1 MSLPAPLTLKL
12 KRKPHHEP
20 VDAICSFPTVTTSFE
35 DLTLTDIESET
46 EPENRDGLELH
57 YVYKRV
63 KSSQNLLEPSINQPT
78 DTHGVPIVFPTTSD
92 DPATLS
98 AQLRQ
103 FNLNGA
109 NQLLNAA
116 SPLKTSLSQPS
127 FSLPVT
133 PTSRLSPGPSPR
145 RFYLSRPITP
155 VPSKQYSKDTLTK
168 RKRRDVPVFEERN
181 SPKKA
186 RLDGTFAIRPAA
198 ANPSEVGPVSG
209 GLQIHARRSNKRP
222 IVTAAEKEFR
232 QHEWASSKAKHAQD
246 SGDDRQQLDPVLQDL
261 LKEVN
266 ASGEST
272 IIQPSH
278 VREYPHH
285 LSGEENP
292 STTQSSFAVSDTDAM
307 DIDMNPEDSFVYDV
321 YIRELIPKDEKF
333 NLPNYGLAIIENDSW
348 EDWQEEEEVADDDV
362 DSNGKTSAPLEKD
375 FRH

>member
-1 MSLPAPLTLKL
+1 MEYLTL
-12 KRKPHHEP
+12 P
-20 VDAICSFPTVTTSFE
+20 
-35 DLTLTDIESET
+35 DIESET

-63 KSSQNLLEPSINQPT
+63 KSSQDLHEPSIKQPT
-78 DTHGVPIVFPTTSD
+78 DARGVPIVVPTTSD

-98 AQLRQ
+98 TQIRQ

-109 NQLLNAA
+109 NQLLNAV

-155 VPSKQYSKDTLTK
+155 IPSAHYSKDTLTK
-168 RKRRDVPVFEERN
+168 RKRREVPVFEERN
-181 SPKKA
+181 SPKRA

-198 ANPSEVGPVSG
+198 ADSSEVEPVPG
-209 GLQIHARRSNKRP
+209 RQQIPTRRSNKRP

-232 QHEWASSKAKHAQD
+232 QHEWASSKPKHGQD
-246 SGDDRQQLDPVLQDL
+246 NTQQLDPVLQDL

-266 ASGEST
+266 ASGENT

-278 VREYPHH
+278 IREYPHH

-292 STTQSSFAVSDTDAM
+292 IATQSNSAVSDTDAM
-307 DIDMNPEDSFVYDV
+307 DIDKNPEDSFVYDI
-321 YIRELIPKDEKF
+321 YIREVIAKDEKF
-333 NLPNYGLAIIENDSW
+333 NHPNYGLAIIEDESYW
-348 EDWQEEEEVADDDV
+348 EDWQEEEEAADDDV
-362 DSNGKTSAPLEKD
+362 DSNGKTPPPAKKVCRS
-375 FRH
+375 